1 MFKFLGLKTRI
12 WLWLLHWVLADG
24 LVIFS
29 LCRWWAVETTLSCA
43 DAVSMKLGVL
53 IIVGT
58 MIAIAPL
65 DSAGFSMHVRTLND
79 S

>member
-1 MFKFLGLKTRI
+1 
-12 WLWLLHWVLADG
+12 
-24 LVIFS
+24 
-29 LCRWWAVETTLSCA
+29 
-43 DAVSMKLGVL
+43 MKLGVL